1 MTAADDIR
9 QELLK
14 LARELGQEARQLAIL
29 GEGNVSARDSDGTF
43 WIKASGNSLATL
55 DEAGVSRV
63 RLEPILGLLMRD
75 QPAEPEI
82 AAALLAARVDKAHK
96 KPSVETFFHAV
107 CLTEGGARWVGHT
120 HPLSA
125 NQILCSRLGAEPFLR
140 HLFPDAVVICG
151 KAPAVVPYVDPGFA
165 LAKAIRAEL
174 QRYQSAHGAP
184 PKLLL
189 LENHGVV
196 ALGNSAKEVMNIM
209 LMIDKWARILWGSY
223 ALGGPSYLP
232 EEEVERIDRRLD
244 EQHRRREL
252 VREGKA
258 DG

>member
-1 MTAADDIR
+1 MTAANDIR
-9 QELLK
+9 QELIA
-14 LARELGQEARQLAIL
+14 LARELGQEARQLVLL
-29 GEGNVSARDSDGTF
+29 GEGNISASCHDGTF
-43 WIKASGNSLATL
+43 WIKASGSSLAKL

-75 QPAEPEI
+75 QLDELEI
-82 AAALLAARVDKAHK
+82 AAALLAARVDAAHK

-107 CLTEGGARWVGHT
+107 CLSEGGARWVGHA

-125 NQILCSRLGAEPFLR
+125 NRILCSRLGARPFLG
-140 HLFPDAVVICG
+140 HLFPDAVVVCG

-174 QRYQSAHGAP
+174 ARHQGVYGEP

-189 LENHGVV
+189 LENHGVT
-196 ALGNSAKEVMNIM
+196 ALGDSATEVMNIL
-209 LMIDKWARILWGSY
+209 LMADKWARILWGSY
-223 ALGGPSYLP
+223 ALGGPSYLSS
-232 EEEVERIDRRLD
+232 EDAARIDSRLD

-252 VREGKA
+252 LRGGQA